1 MSSPA
6 MTAYIEPVVKSIRV
20 QATQA
25 RAFEVFTARMAK
37 WWLPTHTIN
46 PTKSAIAAII
56 IEPRA
61 GGRWYE
67 RGEDG
72 SECQW
77 GRVLVWQPPKRVVL
91 AWQINAQWEYDA
103 SLVTEVEVRFS
114 AQPAGGTEV
123 TLEHR
128 LLERLG
134 DAASGLRDAINSP
147 SGWSGLLE
155 RYAGEAAEE

>member
-1 MSSPA
+1 MSSRA
-6 MTAYIEPVVKSIRV
+6 MTAYIEPVLKSIRV
-20 QATQA
+20 QATPA
-25 RAFEVFTARMAK
+25 RAFEVFTGKMAR

-46 PTKSAIAAII
+46 PTKSPIAAIV
-56 IEPRA
+56 IEPRE

-72 SECQW
+72 SECDW

-91 AWQINAQWEYDA
+91 AWQINAHWQYDA
-103 SLVTEVEVRFS
+103 GLVTELEVRFT
-114 AQPAGGTEV
+114 AQPSGATDV

-134 DAASGLRDAINSP
+134 DAAPGIRDAIDSP

-155 RYAGEAAEE
+155 RYAAAL